1 MSLGFAS
8 GATFAGY
15 RIESVVG
22 RGGMGVVYRA
32 TDVRLERPVAL
43 KLVAPELAEDELFR
57 RRFLREPKLAAALDH
72 PNVVPIYEAG
82 EHDGQLYLA
91 MRFVEGSD
99 LRTLLRSEGELP
111 HQRALAILAQV
122 ASALDAAHRR
132 GLVHR
137 DVKPAN
143 VLVDE
148 DGHAY
153 LTDFGVTK
161 QLGGDTT
168 DTGQL
173 VGTLDYVAP
182 EQIRGEAVDGRADV
196 YALGCVLYQCVTGAA
211 PFHRTSEAETLWA
224 HMQEPAPPAPDHPA
238 LEPVVRKA
246 LAKKPEDRYG
256 TCAELIEA
264 AGHALAGVRVP
275 AGLVRRRWAV
285 LAAGVVALLATAVA
299 AFLVVGGDEPSAPV
313 GNGLAMIAADGD
325 EIASFETAE
334 TPPSNVAVGEGAV
347 WMLNTED
354 ETVSRVDPETGEVVG
369 TVEPPG
375 VPTDIAAGGGALWIG
390 TSRGGDVNRTTRIAR
405 VDPGTGKVT
414 RIVELPDSSRGAAG
428 GPVPGFPR
436 IAVGDGAV
444 WAINPDETISRIDPQ
459 TGRLVAKVPTPE
471 IGARTLAAGDAGVWV
486 LGWANSMVR
495 IAPRTNRAEPPIEL
509 GSNFLPG
516 IAVGGGAVWATSE
529 EGQLWRVEPGPR
541 PLTRTIEVGAGVQYV
556 AFGDG
561 VVWAANWND
570 GTVARIDPAT
580 NTVTARIPVGAT
592 QALAAGAGSAWVS
605 VAGAT
610 RDGTL
615 PASACGEI
623 ESGGRTA
630 DVIVASDMPLQ
641 GIFATPAS
649 ANARAVRFVIE
660 RHGFR
665 AGDFVVGYQ
674 SCDDSTAQTG
684 VYDPRRCA
692 ANAQAFAGAER
703 LVAVVGPYNSP
714 CAQIEVPIANRAPGG
729 PLAIVSP
736 SSTSPNLT
744 RGGEL
749 ALPPPFGFRGEPDVY
764 YPTGERNLLRL
775 AARSDLQGVALAQL
789 ARDLGLRSVYLV
801 NDSPDGVGDVFF
813 TDGFERAAPELGVGV
828 AGVEGTGEAEDYAEL
843 AARVARS
850 GADGVLLGTF
860 FDVEL
865 LKALRKQLGPRVVL
879 MAGEFFQ
886 PIPDVLEAA
895 GDAAEG
901 LYVASPELPPRAA
914 ELTPEGERFVREF
927 GAAAHQSW
935 VLQSAQATE
944 AVLTAIARSDG
955 TRASVLREL
964 RATEEADGLFGHFR
978 FDRYGDI
985 TPGRIAILR
994 VTADVPRGERVP
1006 GLENAVVERVI
1017 EVPTD

>member
-1 MSLGFAS
+1 VSLGFAS

-32 TDVRLERPVAL
+32 TDTRLERPVAL

-57 RRFLREPKLAAALDH
+57 RRFLKEPKLAAALDH

-82 EHDGQLYLA
+82 EHEGQLYLA

-111 HQRALAILAQV
+111 HERALAILAQV
-122 ASALDAAHRR
+122 GSALDAAHRR

-161 QLGGDTT
+161 QLGGDST

-196 YALGCVLYQCVTGAA
+196 YALGCVLHQCVTGVA
-211 PFHRTSEAETLWA
+211 PFHRTTEAETLWA
-224 HMQEPAPPAPDHPA
+224 HMQEPVPAVPDHPA
-238 LEPVVRKA
+238 LEPVLRKA
-246 LAKKPEDRYG
+246 LAKEADNRYG

-264 AGHALAGVRVP
+264 ARLALAGVRVP

-285 LAAGVVALLATAVA
+285 LAAGAVALAATAVA
-299 AFLVVGGDEPSAPV
+299 AFLVLRGDEPGAPV
-313 GNGLAMIAADGD
+313 GNGLAMIAAAGD
-325 EIASFETAE
+325 EIASFAAAE
-334 TPPSNVAVGEGAV
+334 TPPSNIAVGEGAV

-354 ETVSRVDPETGEVVG
+354 ETVSRVDPNTGEVVG

-390 TSRGGDVNRTTRIAR
+390 TSRGDDVNRTTRIAR

-414 RIVELPDSSRGAAG
+414 RTVELPDSSRGEAG

-444 WAINPDETISRIDPQ
+444 WAINPDETISRIDPE

-561 VVWAANWND
+561 VVWAANWYD

-615 PASACGEI
+615 PASACGDI
-623 ESGGRTA
+623 ASGGRTP

-641 GIFATPAS
+641 GAFATPAS
-649 ANARAVRFVIE
+649 ANARAVRFVIQQ
-660 RHGFR
+660 HGFR
-665 AGDFVVGYQ
+665 AGDYIVGYQ

-684 VYDPRRCA
+684 
-692 ANAQAFAGAER
+692 
-703 LVAVVGPYNSP
+703 
-714 CAQIEVPIANRAPGG
+714 I
-729 PLAIVSP
+729 
-736 SSTSPNLT
+736 
-744 RGGEL
+744 
-749 ALPPPFGFRGEPDVY
+749 
-764 YPTGERNLLRL
+764 
-775 AARSDLQGVALAQL
+775 
-789 ARDLGLRSVYLV
+789 
-801 NDSPDGVGDVFF
+801 
-813 TDGFERAAPELGVGV
+813 
-828 AGVEGTGEAEDYAEL
+828 
-843 AARVARS
+843 
-850 GADGVLLGTF
+850 
-860 FDVEL
+860 
-865 LKALRKQLGPRVVL
+865 
-879 MAGEFFQ
+879 
-886 PIPDVLEAA
+886 
-895 GDAAEG
+895 
-901 LYVASPELPPRAA
+901 
-914 ELTPEGERFVREF
+914 
-927 GAAAHQSW
+927 
-935 VLQSAQATE
+935 
-944 AVLTAIARSDG
+944 
-955 TRASVLREL
+955 
-964 RATEEADGLFGHFR
+964 
-978 FDRYGDI
+978 
-985 TPGRIAILR
+985 
-994 VTADVPRGERVP
+994 
-1006 GLENAVVERVI
+1006 
-1017 EVPTD
+1017 

>member
-1 MSLGFAS
+1 VSVAFSS
-8 GATFAGY
+8 GSTFAGY
-15 RIESVVG
+15 RIESVIG

-32 TDVRLERPVAL
+32 TDLSLERPVAL
-43 KLVAPELAEDELFR
+43 KLVAPELAQDELFR
-57 RRFLREPKLAAALDH
+57 RRFLKEPRLAASLDH

-82 EHDGQLYLA
+82 EHDRQLYLA

-99 LRTLLRSEGELP
+99 MRTLLRGPAGLGLE
-111 HQRALAILAQV
+111 RALAILGQV
-122 ASALDAAHRR
+122 AGALDAAHRR

-143 VLVDE
+143 VLVDS

-168 DTGQL
+168 ETGQI
-173 VGTLDYVAP
+173 VGTLDYLAP
-182 EQIRGEAVDGRADV
+182 EQIRGEPIDGRADV
-196 YALGCVLYQCVTGAA
+196 YALACVLYECLAGAP
-211 PFHRTSEAETLWA
+211 PFHRATEAETLWA
-224 HMQEPAPPAPDHPA
+224 HMQEPVPPLPDQPA
-238 LEPVVRKA
+238 LDTVMAKA
-246 LAKKPEDRYG
+246 LAKQPDERYT

-264 AGHALAGVRVP
+264 ARDALASPIVP
-275 AGLVRRRWAV
+275 PRLLRWRHAI
-285 LAAGVVALLATAVA
+285 LAAGVLALAATAA
-299 AFLVVGGDEPSAPV
+299 AAVLLVGGEPSSPE
-313 GNGLAMIAADGD
+313 GNGLAAIAAGGD
-325 EIASFETAE
+325 EIASFTSAA

-369 TVEPPG
+369 TVDPPG
-375 VPTDIAAGGGALWIG
+375 VPTDIAAGAGALWIG
-390 TSRGGDVNRTTRIAR
+390 TSPGGDVNYTTEIAR
-405 VDPGTGKVT
+405 VDPDTGKVT
-414 RIVELPDSSRGAAG
+414 RTVELPDSSDGEDR

-436 IAVGDGAV
+436 IAVGDGAI
-444 WAINPDETISRIDPQ
+444 WAINPDESISRIDPE

-471 IGARTLAAGDAGVWV
+471 TGARTLAAGDAGVWV
-486 LGWANSMVR
+486 LGWENAMVR
-495 IAPRTNRAEPPIEL
+495 IEPRANRAQPPIEL

-516 IAVGGGAVWATSE
+516 IAVGGGAVWASSE

-556 AFGDG
+556 AYGDG

-570 GTVARIDPAT
+570 GTVARVDPAT
-580 NTVTARIPVGAT
+580 NAVTARIPVGAT
-592 QALAAGAGSAWVS
+592 QALAAGTGSAWVS

-615 PASACGEI
+615 PATACGEI
-623 ESGGRTA
+623 KSGGRTP
-630 DVIVASDMPLQ
+630 DVIVASDMPLR
-641 GIFATPAS
+641 GAFAAQAG
-649 ANARAVRFVIE
+649 ANARAVGFVIE
-660 RHGFR
+660 DHGFR
-665 AGDFVVGYQ
+665 AGDHVVGYQ
-674 SCDDSTAQTG
+674 SCDDSTAQAG
-684 VYDPRRCA
+684 IYDPRRCA

-703 LVAVVGPYNSP
+703 LVAVVGPHNSQ
-714 CAQIEVPIANRAPGG
+714 CAQIEVPIANRASGG

-789 ARDLGLRSVYLV
+789 ARDLGLSSVYLV
-801 NDSPDGVGDVFF
+801 NDGPGGVGDVLF

-828 AGVEGTGEAEDYAEL
+828 AGVAGTGDGEDYADL
-843 AARVARS
+843 ADRVART

-860 FDVEL
+860 LDVEL
-865 LKALRKQLGPRVVL
+865 LKALRKRLGRRVVL
-879 MAGEFFQ
+879 MAGDGFMPVRRIQE
-886 PIPDVLEAA
+886 LA

-901 LYVASPELPPRAA
+901 LYVATPELSPGAV
-914 ELTPEGERFVREF
+914 ELTADGERFVRGLGED
-927 GAAAHQSW
+927 AHASFA
-935 VLQSAQATE
+935 LQSAQATE
-944 AVLTAIARSDG
+944 AVLAAIARSDG
-955 TRASVLREL
+955 TRSSVLREL
-964 RATEEADGLFGHFR
+964 RAIEESDGLFGHFR

-985 TPGRIAILR
+985 TPARLTILR
-994 VTADVPRGERVP
+994 VTADVPPEQRLP
-1006 GLENAVVERVI
+1006 GMEGAVVERVI
-1017 EVPTD
+1017 DVPTD